1 MTNIIQDLLKL
12 EKLQEEL
19 EERFGVKP
27 AFVQWA
33 AAAGVDQ
40 KTLRRRINYGTLC
53 KDKMIKSN
61 IRLVIS
67 IAKNY
72 QGAGMNIQDLVQVSF
87 FVKKMNQVFQ
97 WAKENMNSVGY
108 FGCDVGVTESCPL
121 THRKDAEA
129 L

>member
-1 MTNIIQDLLKL
+1 MGNSSLCTLFHLSSDVSSVTNIIQDLLKL
-12 EKLQEEL
+12 EKLQEDL

-27 AFVQWA
+27 TFAQWA

-40 KTLRRRINYGTLC
+40 KTLRRRTNYGIRC

-72 QGAGMNIQDLVQVSF
+72 QGAGMNIQDLVQVSCKSYLCT
-87 FVKKMNQVFQ
+87 KK
-97 WAKENMNSVGY
+97 
-108 FGCDVGVTESCPL
+108 
-121 THRKDAEA
+121 
-129 L
+129 